1 MQTAL
6 TQIERALAVFAAL
19 FAVLGGLALVM
30 LCGVT
35 VVSVFYRYALNAP
48 IFGVEDVSTM
58 TLTVLV
64 ACSIVW
70 AANQRGHVAVNIL
83 PIFMNRNLSRVTDAV
98 ARLLSAG
105 VLTVAGYA
113 LFKKGGC
120 GMPCGAITSNM
131 SIVHTPFYYVLGA
144 AMLVFAAMVAVQLAI
159 GMIHWSGIDPNEVS
173 D

>member
-1 MQTAL
+1 MQSVLAK
-6 TQIERALAVFAAL
+6 IERALTALAAL
-19 FAVLGGLALVM
+19 FAVLGGLALAL

-48 IFGVEDVSTM
+48 IFGIEDVSTM

-64 ACSIVW
+64 ACAIVW
-70 AANQRGHVAVNIL
+70 AATQRGHVAVNIL
-83 PIFMNRNLSRVTDAV
+83 PMFMNRNLSRITDAV

-105 VLTVAGYA
+105 VLIVAGYA

-131 SIVHTPFYYVLGA
+131 SIVHTPFYYTLGA
-144 AMLVFAAMVAVQLAI
+144 AMLLYAAMVLVHLI
-159 GMIHWSGIDPNEVS
+159 VGMVHWSGIDPNEVT